1 MIFRSRGIAASLTV
15 FIVIVSGT
23 MLAFSTSAAHGPP
36 VDNWTVALYIAADN
50 NLEIAWD
57 HYTLRGLLD
66 IPDSDDVNIVA
77 MVDRLSTNGTEF
89 LEFSGDSYEV
99 VATYPEMNTG
109 LGETFSFFLSEV
121 TTMYPS
127 ENLCVIAWDHGGSW
141 LGFCSDDSQGGLI
154 GMNDFSYALNDA
166 GVYIDVFALDACI
179 MSTTEVIYEAYTT
192 GLVSYVIS
200 SEMYVPFD
208 GFPYDDMFTP
218 LTENP
223 AATPEELCS
232 IMLDGW
238 DAYYHRGR
246 SVNLVVVD
254 VNAFGESLSVFQT
267 WSDAL
272 LGGLSAHEFEYLTAV
287 DESLTNDY
295 IATTVDLYDLCEQII
310 ANVEDEVIMEAS
322 MAVMSTVDTTVVGLS
337 TSGWAQDMH
346 GLTIWWMS
354 ADYVRYLPR
363 YMEEVQ
369 FATDSGW
376 GTFLETLY
384 V

>member
-1 MIFRSRGIAASLTV
+1 MVFKSRGIAASLTV
-15 FIVIVSGT
+15 LIVIVSGT

-36 VDNWTVALYIAADN
+36 VDEWTVALYIAADN

-57 HYTLRGLLD
+57 HYTLRGLLG

-89 LEFSGDSYEV
+89 LEFSGDTYEV
-99 VATYPEMNTG
+99 VATYPEMDTG
-109 LGETFSFFLSEV
+109 QGENFSFFLSEV
-121 TTMYPS
+121 STLYPADK
-127 ENLCVIAWDHGGSW
+127 LCVIAWDHGGSW
-141 LGFCSDDSQGGLI
+141 LGFCTDDSQGGLI
-154 GMNDFSYALNDA
+154 GMDDFSSAVNDA

-192 GLVSYVIS
+192 GLIGYFIS

-218 LTENP
+218 LTEDP
-223 AATPEELCS
+223 TATPEELCS

-254 VNAFGESLSVFQT
+254 VDAFGEALSVFQA
-267 WSDAL
+267 WSGAL
-272 LGGLSAHEFEYLTAV
+272 LEGLPDHESEYLTAV

-295 IATTVDLYDLCEQII
+295 IPTTVDIYDLCEQII
-310 ANVEDEVIMEAS
+310 ANVEDEAIMEAS
-322 MAVMSTVDTTVVGLS
+322 LAVMSIVDTTVVGLS
-337 TSGWAQDMH
+337 TSGWAQEMH
-346 GLTIWWMS
+346 GLTIWWAS
-354 ADYVRYLPR
+354 PDYSLYLQR

-376 GTFLETLY
+376 GEFLEIAIA
-384 V
+384 